1 MKKIVKI
8 IFVIVMLLILNSLSI
23 LNSVQAANL
32 GNIHVYSAGDC
43 GSLLKYKGVTVK
55 VTYVE
60 YNSEGVAY
68 PAYCLNRELPGVGEV
83 GDYDL
88 DASNI
93 VTDVNLWR
101 IIVNGYPYK
110 TLEELGVANK
120 QEAFTATKQA
130 IYCYIHGN
138 DVNEYSPIGEPGERT
153 LNALKKIVENAN
165 NSKETKVSNLLTINK
180 NVENWK
186 QEGKYLVKHYSVTSA
201 ASMNTFTVKLEK
213 ANNELPEGIKIVNDK
228 NEEKNKF
235 NAGETFKVIVP
246 IQNLKNEGDF
256 KLIVNG
262 KINTKP
268 VLYGKSYNSNYQDY
282 ALTGVTY
289 EDGIGEVND
298 NYDKNKTKII
308 INKKDGETGIKLEG
322 TEFEILDENK
332 EVVYNNLVTNSEG
345 KVVVDGVVPGKYFLK
360 ETKAKDGYIKYSDL
374 IPLTVNYNQEF
385 TITVSNSKEDKPKF
399 ETTTGS
405 SEVEVKKLPVTGM

>member
-1 MKKIVKI
+1 MKKILKI

-43 GSLLKYKGVTVK
+43 GSLLKYKGITLK

-60 YNSEGVAY
+60 YNSEGIAY
-68 PAYCLNRELPGVGEV
+68 PAYCLNRELLGVGEI

-120 QEAFTATKQA
+120 QEAFAATKQA

-138 DVNEYSPIGEPGERT
+138 DIKEYSPIGEAGERT

-165 NSKETKVSNLLTINK
+165 NSKETKISNLLTINK

-201 ASMNTFTVKLEK
+201 ASMNKFTVKLEK

-228 NEEKNKF
+228 NEEQNEF
-235 NAGETFKVIVP
+235 NAGENFKVIVP

>member
-8 IFVIVMLLILNSLSI
+8 IFVILMLLILNSLSI
-23 LNSVQAANL
+23 LNSVQAVNL

-43 GSLLKYKGVTVK
+43 GSLLKYKGITLK

-68 PAYCLNRELPGVGEV
+68 PAYCLNRELLGVGEI

-88 DASNI
+88 DASN
-93 VTDVNLWR
+93 VVKDVNLWR
-101 IIVNGYPYK
+101 IIINGYPYK

-120 QEAFTATKQA
+120 QEAFAATKQA

-138 DVNEYSPIGEPGERT
+138 DVNEYSPIGEAGERT

-165 NSKETKVSNLLTINK
+165 NSKETKISNLLTINK

-201 ASMNTFTVKLEK
+201 ASMNKFTVKIEK
-213 ANNELPEGIKIVNDK
+213 ANHELPEGIKIVNDK
-228 NEEKNKF
+228 NEEKNEF
-235 NAGETFKVIVP
+235 NAVENFKVIVP
-246 IQNLKNEGDF
+246 IQNLRNEGDF

-282 ALTGVTY
+282 ALTGATY

-322 TEFEILDENK
+322 TEFELLNENK
-332 EVVYNNLVTNSEG
+332 EVVYNNLVTNSDG
-345 KVVVDGVVPGKYFLK
+345 KVVIEGVVPGKYFLK

-405 SEVEVKKLPVTGM
+405 SEIEVKKLPVTGM